1 MDILEGLL
9 YMNDVDVYLKYGAFL
24 AEKTNGGHENY
35 DALFA
40 PAATKEQ
47 VAIDVREEDGEKL
60 PDALKIVF
68 KPRDVVL
75 FFAIKASGR
84 ADFLKRR
91 TDFIQFLRKG
101 KEGWI
106 ELRLTEVERTFRFY
120 VKDFPDW
127 EQLAFSDD
135 FSSARFQVTFRE
147 PKPQF

>member
-9 YMNDVDVYLKYGAFL
+9 YINNVDVYQKYGAFL

-47 VAIDVREEDGEKL
+47 TAVDVREEDGEKL
-60 PDALKIVF
+60 PDVLSIVF

-75 FFAIKASGR
+75 FFAIKSTGR

-91 TDFIQFLRKG
+91 TDFIQFLRIGNKG
-101 KEGWI
+101 W
-106 ELRLTEVERTFRFY
+106 LDFRLTEIEKTFRFY
-120 VKDFPDW
+120 VKDFPNW

-135 FSSARFQVTFRE
+135 FSGARFQVTFRE